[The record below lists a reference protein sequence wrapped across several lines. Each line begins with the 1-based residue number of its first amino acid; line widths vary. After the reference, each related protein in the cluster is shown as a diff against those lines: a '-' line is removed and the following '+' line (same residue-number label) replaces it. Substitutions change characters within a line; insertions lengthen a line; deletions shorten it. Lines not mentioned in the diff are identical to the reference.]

1 MKIRTADYIA
11 DFLADNGITEVFSV
25 VGGGA
30 MHLNNAF
37 GINKRLHCTYN
48 HHEQASAMAAESY
61 AKVTNKPAV
70 VCVTSG
76 PGGTNALTG
85 VLSAWLDNQP
95 MIVISG
101 QVRYN
106 ITVESTGLNLRQ
118 FGEQEYEIIKSVKT
132 MTKYAVMVNRAE
144 DIEYHLAK
152 ALHLATS
159 GRKGPCWVDVPM
171 DIQGC
176 MIDTDRLTRY
186 FPEQTVSD
194 VCSDVTVIWRE
205 LASAQCP
212 IVIAGSG
219 VRSSGCL
226 DDFKR
231 LTRKMNVPVICP
243 TSIVDLFQNDDPL
256 YFGMFGVFG
265 GRTGNLILQNAD
277 LLISFGCRMSFKQI
291 GFNYEDFAPNAK
303 KIVIDIDSEELK
315 KKTVHIDFPIN
326 ADLMDVVKKLNESSA
341 EFDNNTDR
349 TWLEYCSFLKG
360 KFSPITDEQR
370 TREAISAYLFAEV
383 WNSLMPEESI
393 TVVGNNCAAVS
404 FLQVGTEKK
413 GQRLFGNVN
422 CGSMG
427 YDIPAAIGAAIASGG
442 PVFCMTGEGS
452 SQMNIQELQTII
464 HNQLPV
470 KIVIF
475 NNNSY
480 QAVVQ
485 SQGRF
490 FDGVLAGCDN
500 GSGISFPSFEKLS
513 LAYGFPYRSI
523 SHSEE
528 IRTAIEW
535 LEGVKS
541 YAILEV
547 FQFEPDPIIPK
558 LSSKK
563 LDDGQLLS
571 PPIDDLFPFLDKD
584 EYASCQF
591 PNYMRERRRKK

>member
-11 DFLADNGITEVFSV
+11 DFLANNGITEVFSV

-30 MHLNNAF
+30 MHLNNAL
-37 GINKRLHCTYN
+37 GVNKRLHCTYN

-118 FGEQEYEIIKSVKT
+118 FGEQEYEIIKSVKA
-132 MTKYAVMVNRAE
+132 MTKYAVMVDRAE

-159 GRKGPCWVDVPM
+159 GRKGPCWIDVPM

-176 MIDTDRLTRY
+176 MIDTDHLTRY
-186 FPEQTVSD
+186 FPEQAASD
-194 VCSDVTVIWRE
+194 VSSDVATILRE
-205 LASAQCP
+205 LARSHCP
-212 IVIAGSG
+212 IIIAGSG

-226 DDFKR
+226 DDFKKLIHR
-231 LTRKMNVPVICP
+231 MKIPVICP

-265 GRTGNLILQNAD
+265 GRTGNFIIQNAD

-303 KIVIDIDSEELK
+303 KIVIDVDKEELK
-315 KKTVHIDFPIN
+315 KKTIQIDFPIN
-326 ADLMDVVKKLNESSA
+326 ADLANIVKGLGEYSG
-341 EFDNNTDR
+341 EFANNTNQK
-349 TWLEYCSFLKG
+349 WLEYCSFLKG
-360 KFSPITDEQR
+360 KFSPVTDEQR
-370 TREAISAYLFAEV
+370 RSVSISAYRFADE
-383 WNSLMPEESI
+383 WNSLISEGSI

-404 FLQVGTEKK
+404 FLQVGTTKR

-442 PVFCMTGEGS
+442 PVFCITGEGS
-452 SQMNIQELQTII
+452 SQMNIQELQTIV
-464 HNQLPV
+464 HNHLPV

-500 GSGISFPSFEKLS
+500 DSGISFPSFEKLS

-523 SHSEE
+523 SRSEE
-528 IRTAIEW
+528 IAMAIKW
-535 LEGVKS
+535 LEEVQT

-547 FQFEPDPIIPK
+547 FQVEPDPIIPK

-563 LDDGQLLS
+563 LDNGQLIS
-571 PPIDDLFPFLDKD
+571 PPIDDLFPFLGRE
-584 EYASCQF
+584 EYSSCLF
-591 PNYMRERRRKK
+591 SNYAQERA